1 MASVAS
7 FIFSTWWSKV
17 EFFGATYTGTSPKR
31 HCTPQSAIQSR
42 DLPPS
47 QAIL

>member
-7 FIFSTWWSKV
+7 FIFSTWWSSV
-17 EFFGATYTGTSPKR
+17 ERFGATYTGTSPR
-31 HCTPQSAIQSR
+31 RQCTPQSAIQSS

-47 QAIL
+47 QASR